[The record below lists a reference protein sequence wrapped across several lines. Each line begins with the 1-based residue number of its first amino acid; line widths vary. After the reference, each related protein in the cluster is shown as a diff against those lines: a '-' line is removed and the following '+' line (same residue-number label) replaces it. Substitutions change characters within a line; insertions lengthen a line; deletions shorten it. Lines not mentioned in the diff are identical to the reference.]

1 MIALPWEE
9 KQGNQ
14 CHGNVADTNM
24 KHTIRHSSRAYTGIP
39 TLLLAVMMSTPLIHA
54 AEPPRLGD
62 VSERFRQSE
71 FASNPDLVTVR
82 AEGLKLFATPF
93 NHADGFGDGPVN
105 PNDTT
110 SFGGRPSLGNNG
122 TFLRI
127 NGLDGQS
134 CVECHA
140 QVSSRTVPPT
150 FGVGGFGGI
159 NDVPIFQPKV
169 IDVSDASELG
179 FAFLDG
185 RLIVPP
191 HLFGSGGVQQV
202 GHEMTED
209 LARIRTSALAQP
221 GEVFELESKGV
232 HFGTLVADAEGNLD
246 FSDVEGVDDDLIIKP
261 FGRKGEF
268 ATVRDFDMG
277 AMQFHFGMQPVEVVG
292 EDVDD
297 DGDGVV
303 NEVFVGEM
311 AALEVFITTMDRPV
325 QETMTIE
332 AISGLSLFSSLGCS
346 SCHMPVMETRDSEL
360 NYRHGDE
367 PAHYSVELTGSPMD
381 FQSNLQSGVSV
392 PLFSDLKRHD
402 MGDALAE
409 SFQGGT
415 DEQNREFIT
424 AKLWGVSD
432 SAPYLHDG
440 RALTITEAI
449 GWHGGEAQFANDNF
463 QSLSEEGKS
472 ALLAYLATLRLPQTP
487 NQDVLDQNR

>member
-1 MIALPWEE
+1 MNHNTTFTASAVTGLRPFLIA
-9 KQGNQ
+9 
-14 CHGNVADTNM
+14 
-24 KHTIRHSSRAYTGIP
+24 
-39 TLLLAVMMSTPLIHA
+39 AVFTTASLQA

-62 VSERFRQSE
+62 VSERFRQSA
-71 FASNPDLVTVR
+71 FADDPDLNTVR
-82 AEGLKLFATPF
+82 AAGLKMFATPF

-105 PNDTT
+105 PDDTT

-122 TFLRI
+122 TYLRI

-140 QVSSRTVPPT
+140 QVSSKTVPPT

-159 NDVPIFQPKV
+159 NDAPIFQPTV
-169 IDVSDASELG
+169 IDVSDAAESG

-191 HLFGSGGVQQV
+191 HLFGSGGVQQA
-202 GHEMTED
+202 GAEMTED
-209 LARIRTSALAQP
+209 LAQIRASALAQP
-221 GEVFELESKGV
+221 GVVFELESKGV
-232 HFGTLVADAEGNLD
+232 HFGTLVADADGNLD
-246 FSDVEGVDDDLIIKP
+246 FSDIEGVDDDLIIKP

-297 DGDGVV
+297 DGDGVI
-303 NEVFVGEM
+303 NELFVGEM
-311 AALEVFITTMDRPV
+311 AALEVFITTMDTPF
-325 QETMTIE
+325 QESMTID

-346 SCHMPVMETRDSEL
+346 SCHMPVMETRESEL
-360 NYRHGDE
+360 EYRKGED
-367 PAHYSVELTGSPMD
+367 PVHYTVDLTASPMN

-402 MGDALAE
+402 MGDGLAE
-409 SFQGGT
+409 SFQGANA
-415 DEQNREFIT
+415 EQNREFIT

-472 ALLAYLATLRLPQTP
+472 ALLAYLATLRLPQAP
-487 NQDVLDQNR
+487 NQDVLVQSQ